1 MLTGCRKNEILAL
14 RWENVDLEAGDL
26 TLADAKTGPTTVSLS
41 PAAVTLLAGLPRKPG
56 NPWVIPGHKAGTHM
70 RTIDD
75 AWYAL
80 RARAGLDDVR
90 LHDLRHTSCNHSVI
104 VEPPESH

>member
-1 MLTGCRKNEILAL
+1 
-14 RWENVDLEAGDL
+14 
-26 TLADAKTGPTTVSLS
+26 
-41 PAAVTLLAGLPRKPG
+41 
-56 NPWVIPGHKAGTHM
+56 M

-90 LHDLRHTSCNHSVI
+90 LHDLRHTCATLLNFYEDFLRFLAPYILLSY
-104 VEPPESH
+104 